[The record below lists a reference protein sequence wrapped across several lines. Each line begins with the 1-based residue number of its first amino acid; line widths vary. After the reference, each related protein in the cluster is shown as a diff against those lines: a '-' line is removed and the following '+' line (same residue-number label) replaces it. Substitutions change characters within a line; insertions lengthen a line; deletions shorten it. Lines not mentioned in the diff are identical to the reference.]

1 MEAPAPD
8 APLAAAVLSAE
19 GRAGGSFV
27 ILPGFGLLLRNAAE
41 RLLPRPLVAR
51 ADGPK
56 VVENAWPRAG
66 AGELHR
72 PGGQGAG
79 GGRGGRHRSGPYSTK
94 AEVMNG

>member
-1 MEAPAPD
+1 MEAQAPH

-56 VVENAWPRAG
+56 VVENAWPRVG
-66 AGELHR
+66 AGELR
-72 PGGQGAG
+72 RLGGQGQAG
-79 GGRGGRHRSGPYSTK
+79 GVAGGIAADRTARRRRS
-94 AEVMNG
+94 